1 MIADIAVV
9 LFGVTLLYVSTAGMI
24 ESYIKML
31 TVQGLLLFVIAIF
44 SLTEYNVGGI
54 IFAAAETLLLKAII
68 IPLFLRK
75 TVRENNVVREI
86 EPYITNFHSILIETL
101 ILGAGFA
108 AAYFAATAG
117 GGVKP
122 FAFGIAV
129 SSVLTGL
136 FIIIS
141 RKKLLTHVMGYMV
154 IENGIFLMS
163 LAVAAELPV
172 LVSLGVS
179 MDILIGVLLAGIFI
193 NRIRSA
199 FENQDIDQLTRLK
212 D

>member
-9 LFGVTLLYVSTAGMI
+9 VFGVTLLYVSTAGMI

-54 IFAAAETLLLKAII
+54 IFVAAETLLLKAII

-108 AAYFAATAG
+108 AAYFAATSG

-122 FAFGIAV
+122 FSFGIAV

-199 FENQDIDQLTRLK
+199 FDNQDIDQLTRLK